1 MSPEGEGIFTLV
13 PCNGLLHSAHIRRP
27 FLVVVE
33 VLAVDSEDVGT
44 GDAGGM
50 VVVVGRRVVVVA
62 LARAEVGGD
71 WVPAPFTCTGDALF
85 TRDVDD
91 DDDEWKLKGED
102 EGEIESGLPE
112 IEERIDPAGDKGG
125 GGGLAAVLSRCNVF

>member
-1 MSPEGEGIFTLV
+1 MV
-13 PCNGLLHSAHIRRP
+13 V
-27 FLVVVE
+27 VVVE
-33 VLAVDSEDVGT
+33 VEVVVVVDSEDVGT

-50 VVVVGRRVVVVA
+50 VVVRRVVVA

-85 TRDVDD
+85 TRDVD

-125 GGGLAAVLSRCNVF
+125 GGGLEAMLSRCNVF

>member
-1 MSPEGEGIFTLV
+1 M

-27 FLVVVE
+27 FLVVVVE
-33 VLAVDSEDVGT
+33 VEVVVAVESEDVGT

-50 VVVVGRRVVVVA
+50 VVVRRVVVVVA

-85 TRDVDD
+85 TRDD

-112 IEERIDPAGDKGG
+112 IEERIEPAGDKGG
-125 GGGLAAVLSRCNVF
+125 GGGLEAVLSRCNVF